1 MSQSPTSLAPDER
14 SCHAA
19 CGGNWRA
26 KPLKQRTRSQ
36 VKLAFAGQKTESMCQ
51 GPNQIS
57 KSGLEDLLST
67 IPLFENYSGPWI
79 EHSIKREGNSISIGV
94 ATYPIPVMAF
104 FRSFHDS
111 GLFIPFDWPSWQN
124 EAERICADPSLIQKA
139 DLQTI
144 RRLLTTH
151 VRKERFC
158 EGHLSSLCKSGHI
171 VSVLKR
177 LKQLWELGEIET
189 V

>member
-1 MSQSPTSLAPDER
+1 MRAIPKGNDCAALRGFAAALAQERAVNMQLTPTL
-14 SCHAA
+14 
-19 CGGNWRA
+19 
-26 KPLKQRTRSQ
+26 
-36 VKLAFAGQKTESMCQ
+36 AGQRSEFMCQ
-51 GPNQIS
+51 GPNKIS
-57 KSGLEDLLST
+57 KSGLEKLLST
-67 IPLFENYSGPWI
+67 IPLFENHSGPWI
-79 EHSIKREGNSISIGV
+79 EHDIKRQGNTISLGV
-94 ATYPIPVMAF
+94 ARHSTPVMAF
-104 FRSFHDS
+104 SRSFHDS

-139 DLQTI
+139 DLETI

-158 EGHLSSLCKSGHI
+158 EGHLASLCESGHI

-177 LKQLWELGEIET
+177 LKQLWELGEIEA